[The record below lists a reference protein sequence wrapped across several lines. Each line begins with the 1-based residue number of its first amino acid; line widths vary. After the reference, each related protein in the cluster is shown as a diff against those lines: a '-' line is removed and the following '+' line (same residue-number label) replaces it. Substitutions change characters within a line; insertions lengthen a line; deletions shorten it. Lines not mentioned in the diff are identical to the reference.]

1 MKIPLSLARVK
12 SGQFKNEE
20 TQQTITFAYVYALGD
35 FQSLQRE
42 GNSDVGLSM
51 QKLKVDTSM
60 GLGLANAISQK
71 VSENKEKLP
80 FTIHLECQLVAAE
93 GKPSSLVVVGL

>member
-20 TQQTITFAYVYALGD
+20 NQQLVTFAYVYALGD
-35 FQSLQRE
+35 FQAVTRE

-51 QKLKVDTSM
+51 QKLKIDTSM
-60 GLGLANAISQK
+60 GLGLANAIAQK
-71 VSENKEKLP
+71 VSENKDKLP
-80 FTIHLECQLVAAE
+80 FSITLECQLVAAE
-93 GKPSSLVVVGL
+93 GKPSALVVVGL